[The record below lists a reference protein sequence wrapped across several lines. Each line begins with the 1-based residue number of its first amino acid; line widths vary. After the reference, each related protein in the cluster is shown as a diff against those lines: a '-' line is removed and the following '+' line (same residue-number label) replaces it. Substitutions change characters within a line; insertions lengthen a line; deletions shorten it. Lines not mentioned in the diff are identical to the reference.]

1 MNTSDLV
8 RDSAHRS
15 APSLDYLRLAIPEDD
30 LHAAR
35 RALYHSS
42 GPGYVVF
49 PNFLAPAHVAHM
61 RSIWSSVD
69 PSVSHARFQSKA
81 QFQVGCPNFADIHAD
96 GTRIFHNFLW
106 NPPLDEVT
114 REASIFVH
122 MLRNR
127 LSGRNAFDECLPGA
141 GKAVNYRVVISRN
154 PNTAV
159 ALHRDY
165 FDHARRMEK
174 NAYDPSR
181 LQATLFL
188 SEKGRDYDGTGFR
201 FTRNDGAV
209 VVFGT
214 DVPMVPG
221 DLVIWK
227 YTNWHAVE
235 PVVSRPDQLGFMR
248 IIYPPEV
255 IHPAARA
262 ARQPTLADVSAFG
275 RAAVRRVREKLVR
288 RGRSLLAGS

>member
-1 MNTSDLV
+1 
-8 RDSAHRS
+8 
-15 APSLDYLRLAIPEDD
+15 
-30 LHAAR
+30 
-35 RALYHSS
+35 
-42 GPGYVVF
+42 
-49 PNFLAPAHVAHM
+49 
-61 RSIWSSVD
+61 
-69 PSVSHARFQSKA
+69 
-81 QFQVGCPNFADIHAD
+81 
-96 GTRIFHNFLW
+96 
-106 NPPLDEVT
+106 
-114 REASIFVH
+114 

-159 ALHRDY
+159 SLHRDY

-201 FTRNDGAV
+201 FTRNDGTA

-214 DVPMVPG
+214 DVPIAPG

-235 PVVSRPDQLGFMR
+235 PVTARPDHLGFMR
-248 IIYPPEV
+248 MIFPPEV
-255 IHPAARA
+255 IHPRA
-262 ARQPTLADVSAFG
+262 ARQPTLGDAVAFG
-275 RAAVRRVREKLVR
+275 RSAARGIHAKLLQ
-288 RGRSLLAGS
+288 RGKSLFGRFAG